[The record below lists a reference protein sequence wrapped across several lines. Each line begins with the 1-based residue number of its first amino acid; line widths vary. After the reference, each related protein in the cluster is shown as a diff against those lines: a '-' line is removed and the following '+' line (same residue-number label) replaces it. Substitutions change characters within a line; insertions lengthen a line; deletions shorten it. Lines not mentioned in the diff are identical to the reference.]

1 MNNNIF
7 SIRLLYFL
15 CILCLLS
22 TIKSCKKITDSTD
35 EGPPIANAG
44 PDRVTLTGS
53 YAILDGSKSTLGSGK
68 QFEWIEWTADENNP
82 AEAYLYP
89 GAQAYHL
96 IQNLCF
102 IKEGIY
108 KFTLVVNNGIQ
119 DSESDEVIVT
129 VNPRGNIV
137 FDDPSL
143 EAYVRWA
150 LKKPVEELNDSV
162 LALIDSI
169 YSYEIISNEKVTSL
183 NGIEKCI
190 NLKYL
195 AMGHQR
201 ISDLSPLVNLINLEY
216 LNLTQNRIIQNIQ
229 PLARLVNLK
238 FLNLDSND
246 ITDFSPLQNLKNLT
260 YLNVM
265 FNPFSDFSVLSELT
279 KLEELWLSNLHKP
292 IANISSLEN
301 LINLRNLWL
310 SACQITDIT
319 PLANLKDLK
328 SLFLKHNSINDISA
342 LSGLT
347 NLERLYLSSNQI
359 VDISAL
365 EYLINLSLL
374 KLRYNQITNILPL
387 VNNSGLGE
395 GDIIDLNDNP
405 LDSLSINEYIPV
417 LENRGVFVG
426 WN

>member
-15 CILCLLS
+15 CILCFLS

-44 PDRVTLTGS
+44 PDRVTLAGS

-68 QFEWIEWTADENNP
+68 QFEWIEWSADENNP
-82 AEAYLYP
+82 AEVFLLP

-96 IQNLCF
+96 VQNLCF
-102 IKEGIY
+102 IKEGVY
-108 KFTLVVNNGIQ
+108 KFILVVNNGIQ
-119 DSESDEVIVT
+119 DSEPDEVIVS
-129 VNPRGNIV
+129 VNPRHNIV

-150 LKKPVEELNDSV
+150 LKKPVEELNDLV
-162 LALIDSI
+162 LATVDSVD
-169 YSYEIISNEKVTSL
+169 SYIISKEDVISL

-195 AMGHQR
+195 NMGLER

-229 PLARLVNLK
+229 PLAGLVNLK

-265 FNPFSDFSVLSELT
+265 FNPFSDFSILTELT

-347 NLERLYLSSNQI
+347 NLERLYLSDNQI
-359 VDISAL
+359 VDIYAL
-365 EYLINLSLL
+365 EYLINLHLL
-374 KLRYNQITNILPL
+374 KLSDNQITNILPL
-387 VNNSGLGE
+387 VNNSGFGQ
-395 GDIIDLNDNP
+395 GDIIGLTDNP
-405 LDSLSINEYIPV
+405 LDSLSINVYIPA